1 MLIES
6 ERRLTSDAGLLRRP
20 WYRHMIYAPGIYSG
34 YAAQPMPGIAEGIE
48 QKHDL
53 EAEREAA
60 RVAAALRAEVALIDE
75 ISAKIE
81 DAMK

>member
-1 MLIES
+1 MLVES
-6 ERRLTSDAGLLRRP
+6 ERRLMSDAGLLRRP

-48 QKHDL
+48 QKRYL
-53 EAEREAA
+53 EAESEVA
-60 RVAAALRAEVALIDE
+60 RVAAVLRAEVELIDK

-81 DAMK
+81 DAVK